1 MSVTIKLNGAGKLG
15 NKARTI
21 TLTNP
26 DPDAENSLDK
36 PDAVVPQKGELPGVA
51 PTFTCT
57 MASYSLTTLRIP
69 QN

>member
-1 MSVTIKLNGAGKLG
+1 
-15 NKARTI
+15 
-21 TLTNP
+21 LTNP

-57 MASYSLTTLRIP
+57 MAPYSLTTLRIP
-69 QN
+69 QD